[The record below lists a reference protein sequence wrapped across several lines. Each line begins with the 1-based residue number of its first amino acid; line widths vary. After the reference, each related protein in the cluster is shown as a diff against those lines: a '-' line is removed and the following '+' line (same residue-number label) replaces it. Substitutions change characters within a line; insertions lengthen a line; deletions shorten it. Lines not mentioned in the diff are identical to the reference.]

1 MISESDLIACL
12 KQGMKPRQIQEAL
25 NASQNEVAHALKCA
39 GTARC
44 GAISNQAMRE
54 KILVEWIKHEYDYE
68 EISFLLGCSK
78 ALAREVVT
86 KAKND
91 RKRRTL
97 ARKTEIE
104 CEDCTPTPQWGDKTF
119 GGQKVLVLREND
131 GMSRVLLID
140 GSITWI
146 QSCAIKEVGMS
157 HAKESVGFNPKESV
171 GFNPKESVG
180 FNPKEF
186 A

>member
-12 KQGMKPRQIQEAL
+12 KEGMSPRQIQEAL
-25 NASQNEVAHALKCA
+25 NASQNEVAHALRCA

-44 GAISNQAMRE
+44 GMIRETAMRE
-54 KILVEWIKHEYDYE
+54 KILAEWTKNEYDYE

-104 CEDCTPTPQWGDKTF
+104 CEDCTPTPQWGDKTY
-119 GGQKVLVLREND
+119 GGQKVLVLGEND

-146 QSCAIKEVGMS
+146 QSCAVR
-157 HAKESVGFNPKESV
+157 
-171 GFNPKESVG
+171 ESVG

>member
-1 MISESDLIACL
+1 MIAESDLIRCL
-12 KQGMKPRQIQEAL
+12 KEGMKPRQIQEAL

-54 KILVEWIKHEYDYE
+54 KILAEWTKNEYDYE

-91 RKRRTL
+91 RKRQML
-97 ARKTEIE
+97 AKEQVFE
-104 CEDCTPTPQWGDKTF
+104 SAEPELQWGDKTYA
-119 GGQKVLVLREND
+119 GQKVLVLKTADR
-131 GMSRVLLID
+131 MSKILLLD
-140 GSITWI
+140 GSVTWVD
-146 QSCAIKEVGMS
+146 SCAIKEV
-157 HAKESVGFNPKESV
+157 A
-171 GFNPKESVG
+171 
-180 FNPKEF
+180 
-186 A
+186 